1 MNKTTLFIYATII
14 VVMLIVGEIVL
25 HWQNVEATVNH
36 VEPEIIVIK
45 LVDNDYRI
53 VEYEGELYWQS
64 RSYKYLNG
72 DYWIMGGK
80 VK

>member
-1 MNKTTLFIYATII
+1 MNKVTLIVYGLILVVLLVISMVTTHWQKVEDGSMDTTCEI
-14 VVMLIVGEIVL
+14 VVVKV
-25 HWQNVEATVNH
+25 
-36 VEPEIIVIK
+36 
-45 LVDNDYRI
+45 VDNDYRI
-53 VEYEGELYWQS
+53 VQYDGELYWQS

>member
-1 MNKTTLFIYATII
+1 MNKVTLLIYA
-14 VVMLIVGEIVL
+14 LILLILLVVGEIII
-25 HWQNVEATVNH
+25 HWQKIENSDIETTC
-36 VEPEIIVIK
+36 EIVVVK
-45 LVDNDYRI
+45 VVDNDYRI
-53 VEYEGELYWQS
+53 VQYDGELYWQS